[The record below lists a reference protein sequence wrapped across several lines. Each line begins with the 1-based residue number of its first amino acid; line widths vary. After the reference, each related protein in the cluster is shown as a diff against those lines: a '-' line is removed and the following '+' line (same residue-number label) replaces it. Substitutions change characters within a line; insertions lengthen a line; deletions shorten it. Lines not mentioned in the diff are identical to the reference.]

1 MVQAPIFEAKKV
13 FTNFHKSYAEP
24 TLGNWELH
32 LADLNGDGGLQIA
45 DMRET
50 VRQFQGLIAEAR
62 KPTVPVPIRAVGSR
76 WSLSKAP
83 ATRGWALETNR
94 LLGRRKIAVDEMDPA
109 YLAAGG
115 DVDALYLFQCGN
127 TVADVNEVL
136 ELPSQRRA
144 LFTSGAANGQTIAG
158 ATSCGT
164 HGSALDHGALHDHIV
179 AIHLIPTADK
189 NYWIERKS
197 RPVMRKDWVEDKLG
211 AKLMRDDDDLFNA
224 AVVAFGSFGIIQAVV
239 IETVPRYLL
248 ETNPKTVTLDEP
260 LWKAIG
266 ALDFSAHP
274 FFAGKG
280 KPYFFQPV
288 INPSSDEVL
297 LSANYKKP
305 CPADY
310 EPQYGLT
317 QKDHALGPGFDSLS
331 LIGTILDRFKGLI
344 PAFGK
349 VAAAQ
354 LFDTKAQTGT
364 PGMIYG
370 YKAPALH
377 VASGSIAVALV
388 DARRTLEALI
398 ALYKEIG
405 PVPVVL
411 GCRYVRKSLALLAF
425 NRFDTTLAISIDGV
439 DSPITRKYF
448 DAAPGRLEAKGIAY
462 TQHWGKVNGYTPA
475 RVKSAYGGNM
485 DKWLAARRRVLP
497 TAADR
502 ALFDNDY
509 IADRGLAG

>member
-1 MVQAPIFEAKKV
+1 MVQEPVFEAKTV
-13 FTNFHKSYAEP
+13 FTNFHKSYEEP
-24 TLGNWELH
+24 TRGNWELH

-50 VRQFQGLIAEAR
+50 VRQLQGLITEAR
-62 KPTVPVPIRAVGSR
+62 KPAAPVPIRAVGSR

-94 LLGRRKIAVDEMDPA
+94 LIGRRKIAADEMDPGYPGTA
-109 YLAAGG
+109 DQKDG
-115 DVDALYLFQCGN
+115 LYLFQCGN

-136 ELPSQRRA
+136 EVPSQARA

-179 AIHLIPTADK
+179 AIHLVPTADK
-189 NYWIERKS
+189 HVWIERKS
-197 RPVMRKDWVEDKLG
+197 HPVMKKEWVEDKLG
-211 AKLMRDDDDLFNA
+211 AELKRDDDDLFNA
-224 AVVAFGSFGIIQAVV
+224 AVVSFGSFGIIQAVV

-248 ETNPKTVTLDEP
+248 ETNPQTVTLDEP

-274 FFAGKG
+274 FFKTKG
-280 KPYFFQPV
+280 RPYFFQPV

-297 LSANYKKP
+297 ISANYLKP

-310 EPQYGLT
+310 VPQYGLT
-317 QKDHALGPGFDSLS
+317 QEDHALGPGFDSLS
-331 LIGTILDRFKGLI
+331 LVGTILSRFKGLI

-354 LFDTKAQTGT
+354 LFDTKPQTGT

-377 VASGSIAVALV
+377 VASGSIAVALA

-398 ALYKEIG
+398 QLYKEVG

-411 GCRYVRKSLALLAF
+411 GCRYVRKSPALLAF

-439 DSPITRKYF
+439 DSPVTRKFF
-448 DAAPGRLEAKGIAY
+448 DAAPGRLEAKGIPY
-462 TQHWGKVNGYTPA
+462 TQHWGKVNGYTKE
-475 RVKSAYGGNM
+475 RVKAAYGGNV
-485 DKWLAARRRVLP
+485 DKWLAARRRILP
-497 TAADR
+497 TPADR

-509 IADRGLAG
+509 IAGRGLAG